1 MNIPKILII
10 EDEPKVASF
19 IKKGLEEN
27 QYEAKIAFDGAIG
40 IRMALKEEY
49 DVIIL
54 DINLPIING
63 YEVCRQVRLNM
74 PNLPILMLTAL
85 GDTEDKLT
93 GFDSGADD
101 YLVKPFEFRE
111 LLARIKVLLKRNS
124 IGNSTGNTL
133 HIADLELNTDT
144 KTVKRNNVR
153 IELTAKEF
161 TLLEYF
167 LRNRGRVISRSEL
180 AAKIWEITFDTG
192 TNVIDVY
199 INFLR
204 KKIDKDHSNKLIH
217 TQIGMGYVLKESE

>member
-74 PNLPILMLTAL
+74 PNLPILMLTA
-85 GDTEDKLT
+85 
-93 GFDSGADD
+93 
-101 YLVKPFEFRE
+101 
-111 LLARIKVLLKRNS
+111 
-124 IGNSTGNTL
+124 
-133 HIADLELNTDT
+133 
-144 KTVKRNNVR
+144 
-153 IELTAKEF
+153 
-161 TLLEYF
+161 
-167 LRNRGRVISRSEL
+167 
-180 AAKIWEITFDTG
+180 
-192 TNVIDVY
+192 
-199 INFLR
+199 
-204 KKIDKDHSNKLIH
+204 
-217 TQIGMGYVLKESE
+217 